1 MARAAERLLMPV
13 RFRCAYCNQL
23 MGISHRKMGTVVRC
37 PKCSG
42 QVVVPHVE
50 TAPADAPVAADREA
64 MKLLEGPE
72 LEMLLAGA
80 AQQSPA
86 AKKSKRKGAPQALL
100 EIDVEP
106 VDLSPLR
113 PSQEASPH
121 MAMVESSR
129 AAPLPKGV
137 TLPGWVVGG
146 MATMIL
152 LLLGLIFLLGFLLG
166 RQTPK

>member
-1 MARAAERLLMPV
+1 MPV

-50 TAPADAPVAADREA
+50 TAPADAPGAIDRGA

-106 VDLSPLR
+106 VDLSPH
-113 PSQEASPH
+113 PPPQEAPPYLS
-121 MAMVESSR
+121 VVDSSR
-129 AAPLPKGV
+129 AARPLLKGTV
-137 TLPGWVVGG
+137 TMPSWVVGG
-146 MATMIL
+146 MATMML
-152 LLLGLIFLLGFLLG
+152 LLLSLIFLLGYLLG
-166 RQTPK
+166 RQAPR